1 MDMEEDQHQ
10 VQQMWGVLKVL
21 TKEEDEN
28 SQPQSKR
35 QKAEHTPNKGKGKG
49 KTRRTQT
56 STPATEDLTHIVK
69 TLARLS
75 LRHEDALRGLA
86 MEQDYMLFL
95 SLGPGSIMVKM
106 MQATEDWHLTEPKD
120 RALPLKIKV
129 LRTLLEELLNRVRKL
144 QAARPE
150 EELVQTLLKF
160 QYLTLGENANDL
172 RFSFMQWN
180 PEKKTLET
188 DTDRQAL
195 PMNHVL
201 NQLTKIL
208 ALLQQ
213 HALIIRFGALRP
225 NAQIQQ
231 SLNHAQSAQPQV
243 IPWRLTLAMTHRQS
257 AEMHAIWQELAH
269 SGVWQLIL
277 GRMRQATH
285 HRTPLASHLGRL
297 LENM

>member
-1 MDMEEDQHQ
+1 
-10 VQQMWGVLKVL
+10 MWGVLKVL
-21 TKEEDEN
+21 TKEENEN

-35 QKAEHTPNKGKGKG
+35 QKAERTPNKGKGKG

-75 LRHEDALRGLA
+75 LRH
-86 MEQDYMLFL
+86 
-95 SLGPGSIMVKM
+95 
-106 MQATEDWHLTEPKD
+106 EDWHLTEPKD